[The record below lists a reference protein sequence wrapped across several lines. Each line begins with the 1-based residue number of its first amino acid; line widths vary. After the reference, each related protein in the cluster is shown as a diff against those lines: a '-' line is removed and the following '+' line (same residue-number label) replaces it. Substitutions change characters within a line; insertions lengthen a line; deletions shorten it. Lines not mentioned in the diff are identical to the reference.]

1 MQKMLE
7 RRLKLQNDYYNNQMF
22 LLLDNDGT
30 VVDIITN
37 TYRNISINKSESIIH
52 LFDVSSY
59 NTIFDNLK
67 KVNASGISFGNRAQL
82 KNREEVFLFFMKNDD
97 YITAFALGI
106 QNDAIEIFD
115 QMMELNNEQ
124 INIIRKL
131 NQNIAS
137 HTDVVKYLE
146 QIMMINNDLINTR
159 RQLINQKKQL
169 QDLNIRLEIAN
180 STDYLTNIFNRKKF
194 YEDIYQPKKEQEILL
209 INMDLNNF
217 KLINDLYGH
226 IKGDETLI
234 YFCKLLCDNFNKEN
248 DKIYRIGGDEFAI
261 LTEKEDISTI
271 RDIFLRI
278 DQELSKIHPL
288 FSVSYGIVLLD
299 ESNISDFKDVEE
311 LIKTADMNMYIA
323 KREKKSKIFDV
334 EEE

>member
-1 MQKMLE
+1 MLE
-7 RRLKLQNDYYNNQMF
+7 RRLKLQSDYYHNQMF
-22 LLLDNDGT
+22 LHLDTDGT
-30 VVDIITN
+30 VIDIISN
-37 TYRNISINKSESIIH
+37 TYKYISINKSESIIH
-52 LFDVSSY
+52 LFDAYSY
-59 NTIFDNLK
+59 NIIFDNLK

-82 KNREEVFLFFMKNDD
+82 KNREEVFLFFMKNDN
-97 YITAFALGI
+97 YITLFALGI
-106 QNDAIEIFD
+106 QADAVEIFD

-137 HTDVVKYLE
+137 HSDVVKYLE

-169 QDLNIRLEIAN
+169 EDLNKRLEIAN
-180 STDYLTNIFNRKKF
+180 SIDYLTNIYNRKKF
-194 YEDIYQPKKEQEILL
+194 YEDIYKPKEEQEILL

-217 KLINDLYGH
+217 KMINDLYGH
-226 IKGDETLI
+226 IRGDETLI
-234 YFCKLLCDNFNKEN
+234 YFCKLLSDNFNKDN

-261 LTEKEDISTI
+261 LTDTEDVSAIQK
-271 RDIFLRI
+271 IFLI
-278 DQELSKIHPL
+278 VDKELSKIHPL
-288 FSVSYGIVLLD
+288 LSVSYGIVLLD
-299 ESNISDFKDVEE
+299 GSNICNFKDVEE

-323 KREKKSKIFDV
+323 KREKKRKSFSI